1 MSERDRNREIIE
13 IKEIRE
19 KGNAIPLID
28 ILTANEVSVKGNV
41 ISKKEKELIN
51 NLIVQIY
58 DMDWNQEDARMEM
71 MLDLSLIIDAIKSQI
86 S

>member
-1 MSERDRNREIIE
+1 MSERDRSKGIVE

-19 KGNAIPLID
+19 KGNANSLID
-28 ILTANEVSVKGNV
+28 LLMGNEISIRDKV

-51 NLIVQIY
+51 NLIIQIY
-58 DMDWNQEDARMEM
+58 SIDWNQEDARMKM
-71 MLDLSLIIDAIKSQI
+71 MFDMSLIIDAIKNQI

>member
-1 MSERDRNREIIE
+1 MSERDRSKGIVE

-19 KGNAIPLID
+19 KGNAISLID
-28 ILTANEVSVKGNV
+28 LLMGNEISIRDKV

-51 NLIVQIY
+51 NLIIQIY
-58 DMDWNQEDARMEM
+58 SIDWNQEDARMKM
-71 MLDLSLIIDAIKSQI
+71 MFDMSLIIDAIKNQI